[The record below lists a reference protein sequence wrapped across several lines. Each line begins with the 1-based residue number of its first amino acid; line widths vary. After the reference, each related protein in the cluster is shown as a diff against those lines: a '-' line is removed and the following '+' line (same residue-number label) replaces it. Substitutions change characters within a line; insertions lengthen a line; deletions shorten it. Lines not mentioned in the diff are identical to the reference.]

1 MDTVVRMC
9 GIGCSVHCAVGEGT
23 TKATAVCE
31 DPLPQTS
38 VMRLLRAMNAGFHWS
53 QEVKL
58 TLITAIMWR
67 GVCVLIMW
75 RLLLLSVRQGQY
87 RQGISKACLNNIV
100 VNIVEA
106 HSLSSYIHWLF

>member
-1 MDTVVRMC
+1 MC
-9 GIGCSVHCAVGEGT
+9 VIGRSVHCAVGEGT
-23 TKATAVCE
+23 TKTTAVCE
-31 DPLPQTS
+31 NPLPQTL

-53 QEVKL
+53 QEDKL

-67 GVCVLIMW
+67 GVCMSIMW
-75 RLLLLSVRQGQY
+75 RLLLGVRQVQY

-100 VNIVEA
+100 VIIVEA